1 MFIINNLWWPKQ
13 TALTR
18 KLSKSFWSPNLH
30 KNWMQT
36 SNRDYRCKTFMHITS
51 NFSLKAFQLSILRP
65 PIKTKWLLLYRGGTS
80 FQHLTSAQ
88 NINLLTRRFT
98 FFKSFIVLLKRRFIF
113 FKSFIISSNFTPL
126 TYFYMID
133 FILCNHVWHKEKQL
147 SIIRTISYWLT
158 SNVGFHQLKI
168 PLTRIISLFASRASR
183 VTALYN
189 SAKCMSCQSW
199 TSRMNK
205 RGLTSRNAWMKSNFH
220 TRNYFLSQFT
230 ISSTTR
236 RCLLVAA
243 KGILSLPF
251 SQRQPIYWPVI
262 TRGYRPSPTINRWTF
277 TPYSWA
283 TLEQVKFQCVLGRS
297 LIYIIPNCKF
307 FNLCIGKSSAIQ
319 HASQNHLE
327 NLHLTS
333 SVISKTTSSGL
344 VKLLATQKRGIIVS
358 PELCD
363 ILNKLLKSDED
374 NATGDIQLLCKLFS
388 GERCSYHYSTE
399 ESRVIPQNTPFSI
412 LGSTQ
417 LQNAAKL
424 IAKMDHGHGL
434 VDRMLIATP
443 LAYRPTLSEMERATQ
458 QLSTEVVEDFAEY
471 FQNVSETAENIHFTL
486 SENAKLMYRET
497 IDQFAVEVNTAIQQG
512 KVPPK
517 SKIPELVPRVA
528 TALHVFNHTMTE
540 LLSGVPATAPPTEI
554 SNTTLESATQFVH
567 HLESQKDILC
577 QVSLRREIIALLLE
591 YNNRLHYTIKTL
603 RILRSLE

>member
-1 MFIINNLWWPKQ
+1 M
-13 TALTR
+13 
-18 KLSKSFWSPNLH
+18 
-30 KNWMQT
+30 
-36 SNRDYRCKTFMHITS
+36 
-51 NFSLKAFQLSILRP
+51 
-65 PIKTKWLLLYRGGTS
+65 
-80 FQHLTSAQ
+80 
-88 NINLLTRRFT
+88 
-98 FFKSFIVLLKRRFIF
+98 
-113 FKSFIISSNFTPL
+113 
-126 TYFYMID
+126 
-133 FILCNHVWHKEKQL
+133 
-147 SIIRTISYWLT
+147 
-158 SNVGFHQLKI
+158 
-168 PLTRIISLFASRASR
+168 
-183 VTALYN
+183 
-189 SAKCMSCQSW
+189 
-199 TSRMNK
+199 
-205 RGLTSRNAWMKSNFH
+205 
-220 TRNYFLSQFT
+220 
-230 ISSTTR
+230 
-236 RCLLVAA
+236 
-243 KGILSLPF
+243 
-251 SQRQPIYWPVI
+251 
-262 TRGYRPSPTINRWTF
+262 
-277 TPYSWA
+277 
-283 TLEQVKFQCVLGRS
+283 
-297 LIYIIPNCKF
+297 
-307 FNLCIGKSSAIQ
+307 
-319 HASQNHLE
+319 
-327 NLHLTS
+327 
-333 SVISKTTSSGL
+333 
-344 VKLLATQKRGIIVS
+344 KLLATQKRGIIVS
-358 PELCD
+358 PKLCD

-486 SENAKLMYRET
+486 SENAKLTYRET
-497 IDQFAVEVNTAIQQG
+497 IDQFAVEVNTAIQLG

-517 SKIPELVPRVA
+517 SNIPELVPRVA

-591 YNNRLHYTIKTL
+591 YNNQLHYTIKTL